1 MENHNFHERIQPAGI
16 FYFSHSVALQ
26 MTLAQL
32 GIAKDHDHLTH
43 ANYNTMKNRKWRTS
57 KISPFAS
64 NLAAVL
70 FK

>member
-1 MENHNFHERIQPAGI
+1 MENQNLHDRAQPAAV
-16 FYFSHSVALQ
+16 FYFSHSEALQ

-32 GIAKDHDHLTH
+32 GIARDREYLTH
-43 ANYNTMKNRKWRTS
+43 TNYNAMKNRKWMTS

-70 FK
+70 FR